1 MRGPN
6 SAPKEATVAKS
17 NWADV
22 EALVKD
28 WFDQGLQ
35 PDRGDLVDLAYQKDA
50 SDDVIDALDTLGAR
64 PVESLAQLKEL
75 LAKNNALL

>member
-1 MRGPN
+1 M
-6 SAPKEATVAKS
+6 AKA

-35 PDRGDLVDLAYQKDA
+35 PDRGDLVDLAYSKDA

-64 PVESLAQLKEL
+64 PVESLASLKEQL
-75 LAKNNALL
+75 TKNNALV

>member
-1 MRGPN
+1 M
-6 SAPKEATVAKS
+6 AKA

-22 EALVKD
+22 EALVKE

-64 PVESLAQLKEL
+64 PVESLASLKDQLEKNGA
-75 LAKNNALL
+75 LA

>member
-1 MRGPN
+1 M
-6 SAPKEATVAKS
+6 AKA

-22 EALVKD
+22 EALVKE

-35 PDRGDLVDLAYQKDA
+35 PDRGDLVDLAYKKNA

-64 PVESLAQLKEL
+64 PVESLASLKEL
-75 LAKNNALL
+75 LTKNNALA

>member
-1 MRGPN
+1 M
-6 SAPKEATVAKS
+6 AKA
-17 NWADV
+17 NWADI

-35 PDRGDLVDLAYQKDA
+35 PDRGDLVDLAYSKDA

-64 PVESLAQLKEL
+64 PVESLASLKEQL
-75 LAKNNALL
+75 TNNGALA